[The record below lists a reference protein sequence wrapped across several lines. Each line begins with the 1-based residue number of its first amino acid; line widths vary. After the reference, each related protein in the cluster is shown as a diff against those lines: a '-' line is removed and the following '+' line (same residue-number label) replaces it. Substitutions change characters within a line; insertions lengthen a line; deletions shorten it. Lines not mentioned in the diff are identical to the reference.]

1 MIQRIQSIYLLIALI
16 SMSLFSFKVSIYSFD
31 GRAFFALDDSKI
43 FILAISGALL
53 VAIGLFMFS
62 KRKLQMK
69 LTRIAGLIQII
80 ICIRL
85 FVLFNAFEADL
96 NNTSLLILV
105 FNLIA
110 LIMAYRSIKKDDELV
125 RSIDRIR

>member
-1 MIQRIQSIYLLIALI
+1 
-16 SMSLFSFKVSIYSFD
+16 MSLFSFKVSIYSFD
-31 GRAFFALDDSKI
+31 GIAFFAIDDSKI

-110 LIMAYRSIKKDDELV
+110 LIKAYRSIKKDDELV